1 MKILRPE
8 VEACIVE
15 TADFFEFM
23 DNLILTLFNI
33 TNDEYDYIIANATDE
48 DLQVFVAALGTDE
61 KASTFTQRRLSLELR
76 NRMLVEFNKT
86 KG

>member
-15 TADFFEFM
+15 TPDFYKFI

-33 TNDEYDYIIANATDE
+33 TNDEYDYIAENATED
-48 DLQVFVAALGTDE
+48 DLQIFIGALGTDE
-61 KASTFTQRRLSLELR
+61 IASTFTQRRLSLELR
-76 NRMLVEFNKT
+76 NRMLAEFNKT
-86 KG
+86 KE